1 MDQHFVVVNGNA
13 VRDSLLSFD
22 DLAILFFLTF
32 EVSAFLLQR
41 LVKLLKYTLHHSQ
54 ITSLL
59 LFGMHYLL
67 LECSELLELSIL
79 AYSYCLA
86 SSAFQ

>member
-41 LVKLLKYTLHHSQ
+41 LVVL
-54 ITSLL
+54 
-59 LFGMHYLL
+59 
-67 LECSELLELSIL
+67 
-79 AYSYCLA
+79 
-86 SSAFQ
+86 